1 MALGDEQA
9 TILYRNVHDEV
20 SQLSSL
26 FTSML
31 LLLPRRAPAVSHTT
45 AAPPPIEEAR
55 GAKHAEEVK
64 SVEKEEVRS
73 EEEASVVK
81 PEEEEVTRPEEK
93 EEVLKP
99 AEKEVLKPA
108 EKEEMPE
115 EEDAPT
121 SLLYKYT
128 HRAPFTPTQSSHLR
142 VADAYPAPPTTAD
155 ALCPLTPPQ
164 PIPQPQGRLQAFVA
178 SLLAADTQK
187 LQMGAFAFSV
197 PAELHDD
204 YHYLSEYRAKF
215 VRDSACFAWAGCW
228 YWHQLIGRYRRFAW
242 GSDEVRPMSGGRFEN
257 WSGIGM
263 TLLDGLDT
271 LELLGLHKEFEKA
284 AEWVETRSNFNI
296 DRSFSVFE
304 TTIRVVGGLL
314 SAYELSNKRV
324 FLDKAVEVGERL
336 LPAFDTPSGYPRV
349 GASRGCEA

>member
-73 EEEASVVK
+73 EEEASVMR

-284 AEWVETRSNFNI
+284 AEWVETRSNFDI

-314 SAYELSNKRV
+314 SAYELTKKQV

-349 GASRGCEA
+349 GASAGCEA

>member
-45 AAPPPIEEAR
+45 AVPPPIEEAR

-81 PEEEEVTRPEEK
+81 PEEEEVRKPEEK
-93 EEVLKP
+93 EE
-99 AEKEVLKPA
+99 EVLKPA

-115 EEDAPT
+115 EEDSPT

-128 HRAPFTPTQSSHLR
+128 HRAPFAPTQSSRLR
-142 VADAYPAPPTTAD
+142 VTDAYPAPPTTTD

-164 PIPQPQGRLQAFVA
+164 HIPQPQGRLQAFVA

-187 LQMGAFAFSV
+187 LQTGAFAFSV

-228 YWHQLIGRYRRFAW
+228 YWH
-242 GSDEVRPMSGGRFEN
+242 
-257 WSGIGM
+257 
-263 TLLDGLDT
+263 
-271 LELLGLHKEFEKA
+271 
-284 AEWVETRSNFNI
+284 
-296 DRSFSVFE
+296 
-304 TTIRVVGGLL
+304 
-314 SAYELSNKRV
+314 
-324 FLDKAVEVGERL
+324 
-336 LPAFDTPSGYPRV
+336 
-349 GASRGCEA
+349 